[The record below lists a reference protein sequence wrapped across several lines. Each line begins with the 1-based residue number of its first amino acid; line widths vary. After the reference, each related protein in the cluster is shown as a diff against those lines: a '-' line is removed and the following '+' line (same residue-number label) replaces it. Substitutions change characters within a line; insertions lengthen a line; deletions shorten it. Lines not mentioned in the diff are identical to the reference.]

1 MLAFL
6 TSGDNVP
13 FLAALVLMLLIG
25 LVEAVGLGGG
35 ALLGDGLDHAPD
47 GPHVDGDFDH
57 PSLLSWLNVGR
68 LPLLMLIVVFL
79 FSFGLVGLIL
89 QQVIAGI
96 FGKPGPWW
104 LAAPAAMAAA
114 LPFTRLFGRVVARIL
129 PQDETTAVSRETL
142 VGRWATIVTGK
153 AQVGSAAQ
161 ARVRDAH
168 GQTHYVMIEPDDAG
182 EVFEEGSQVIIVR
195 HAGARFF
202 AIQNTSASLR
212 DL

>member
-1 MLAFL
+1 MGAFI

-13 FLAALVLMLLIG
+13 FFAALLLMLLIG
-25 LVEAVGLGGG
+25 LVEALGLGGG
-35 ALLGDGLDHAPD
+35 AVLGDGIDADVDADIDGHA
-47 GPHVDGDFDH
+47 
-57 PSLLSWLNVGR
+57 SLLNWLNVGK
-68 LPLLMLIVVFL
+68 LPMLMLIVVFL
-79 FSFGLVGLIL
+79 FSFGLTGLIL

-96 FGKPGPWW
+96 FGRPGPWW
-104 LAAPAAMAAA
+104 LAVPLAVAAA
-114 LPFTRLFGRVVARIL
+114 LPFTRLFSRVVSRVL
-129 PQDETTAVSRETL
+129 PSDETTAVARETL

-153 AQVGSAAQ
+153 AEVGSAAQ
-161 ARVRDAH
+161 ARVRDVH

>member
-1 MLAFL
+1 MGAFI

-13 FLAALVLMLLIG
+13 FFAALLLMLLIG
-25 LVEAVGLGGG
+25 LVEALGLGGG
-35 ALLGDGLDHAPD
+35 ATLTEGADA
-47 GPHVDGDFDH
+47 DGDALGR
-57 PSLLSWLNVGR
+57 PSLLNWLNVGK
-68 LPLLMLIVVFL
+68 LPLLMLIVIFL
-79 FSFGLVGLIL
+79 FSFGLVGLLL
-89 QQVIAGI
+89 QQLLAGI
-96 FGKPGPWW
+96 FGRPGPWW
-104 LAAPAAMAAA
+104 LTVPLAVAAA
-114 LPFTRLFGRVVARIL
+114 LPFTRLFGRLVARIL
-129 PQDETTAVSRETL
+129 PGDETTAVSRETL

-153 AQVGSAAQ
+153 AEVGSAAQ

-195 HAGARFF
+195 QAGGRFF

>member
-13 FLAALVLMLLIG
+13 FFAALLLMLLIG
-25 LVEAVGLGGG
+25 LVEALGLGGG
-35 ALLGDGLDHAPD
+35 AVLGDGLDHGHVGD
-47 GPHVDGDFDH
+47 VDGDVGH
-57 PSLLSWLNVGR
+57 ASLLNWLNVGK

-96 FGKPGPWW
+96 FGRPGPWW
-104 LAAPAAMAAA
+104 LAAPLAVAAA
-114 LPFTRLFGRVVARIL
+114 LPFTRLFGRVVSKIL
-129 PQDETTAVSRETL
+129 PSDETTAVARETL

-153 AQVGSAAQ
+153 AEVGAAAQ
-161 ARVRDAH
+161 ARVRDVH

-182 EVFEEGSQVIIVR
+182 EVFEEGSEVIIVR

>member
-1 MLAFL
+1 MLAFF

-25 LVEAVGLGGG
+25 LVEAIGLGGG
-35 ALLGDGLDHAPD
+35 AMLGDGLDHPD
-47 GPHVDGDFDH
+47 VDGGFDH

-68 LPLLMLIVVFL
+68 LPVLMLIVVFL
-79 FSFGLVGLIL
+79 FSFGLTGLIL
-89 QQVIAGI
+89 QQLIAGI

-104 LAAPAAMAAA
+104 LAMPLAVAVA
-114 LPFTRLFGRVVARIL
+114 LPFTRLFGRAVARFL
-129 PQDETTAVSRETL
+129 PRDETTAVSRESL
-142 VGRWATIVTGK
+142 VGRWAVIVTGK
-153 AQVGSAAQ
+153 AEVGSAAQ

-182 EVFEEGSQVIIVR
+182 EVFEQGSEVIIVR

>member
-1 MLAFL
+1 MGAFI

-13 FLAALVLMLLIG
+13 FFAALLLMLLIG
-25 LVEAVGLGGG
+25 LVEAIGLGGG
-35 ALLGDGLDHAPD
+35 AALGDGLDAD
-47 GPHVDGDFDH
+47 LDGDISH
-57 PSLLSWLNVGR
+57 PSLLSWLNIGR
-68 LPLLMLIVVFL
+68 LPLLMLVVVFL

-96 FGKPGPWW
+96 FGRPGPWW
-104 LAAPAAMAAA
+104 LAAPLAVAVA
-114 LPFTRLFGRVVARIL
+114 LPCTRLFGRLVARIM
-129 PQDETTAVSRETL
+129 PRDETTAVSRETL

-153 AQVGSAAQ
+153 AQVGGAAQ

-182 EVFEEGSQVIIVR
+182 EVFEEGAQVIIVR

>member
-1 MLAFL
+1 MLAFF

-25 LVEAVGLGGG
+25 VVEAVGLGGG
-35 ALLGDGLDHAPD
+35 ALLGDGVDHAD
-47 GPHVDGDFDH
+47 VDGDLDH
-57 PSLLSWLNVGR
+57 PSLLSWLNVGK

-79 FSFGLVGLIL
+79 FSFGMTGLIL
-89 QQVIAGI
+89 QQLIAGI

-104 LAAPAAMAAA
+104 LAAPLAVAVA
-114 LPFTRLFGRVVARIL
+114 LPFTRLFGRVVAKIL
-129 PQDETTAVSRETL
+129 PGDETTAVSRESL
-142 VGRWATIVTGK
+142 VGRWAVIVTGK
-153 AQVGSAAQ
+153 AEVGSAAQ

-182 EVFEEGSQVIIVR
+182 EVFEQGSEVIIVR

>member
-1 MLAFL
+1 MLTFL

-13 FLAALVLMLLIG
+13 FFAALLLMLLIG
-25 LVEAVGLGGG
+25 LVEALGLGGG
-35 ALLGDGLDHAPD
+35 AVLGDGVDADL
-47 GPHVDGDFDH
+47 DGDLDGH
-57 PSLLSWLNVGR
+57 ASLLNWLNVGK

-96 FGKPGPWW
+96 FGRPGPWW
-104 LAAPAAMAAA
+104 LAAPLAVAAA
-114 LPFTRLFGRVVARIL
+114 LPFTRLFGRGVSKIL
-129 PQDETTAVSRETL
+129 PSDETTAVARETL

-153 AQVGSAAQ
+153 AEVGSAAQ
-161 ARVRDAH
+161 ARVRDVH

-182 EVFEEGSQVIIVR
+182 EVFEEGSEVIIVR

>member
-13 FLAALVLMLLIG
+13 FLAALLLMLLIG
-25 LVEAVGLGGG
+25 VVEALGLGGS
-35 ALLGDGLDHAPD
+35 AALGDGLNPPD
-47 GPHVDGDFDH
+47 MDGDVDGH
-57 PSLLSWLNVGR
+57 ASLLNWLNVGK

-96 FGKPGPWW
+96 FGRPGPWW
-104 LAAPAAMAAA
+104 LAVPLAMVAA

-129 PQDETTAVSRETL
+129 PTDETTAVARDTL
-142 VGRWATIVTGK
+142 VGRWATIVIGK
-153 AQVGSAAQ
+153 AEVGSAAQ
-161 ARVRDAH
+161 ARVRDFH

>member
-1 MLAFL
+1 MGAFI

-13 FLAALVLMLLIG
+13 FFAALLLMLLIG
-25 LVEAVGLGGG
+25 LVEAIGLGGG
-35 ALLGDGLDHAPD
+35 AVLGDGIDAD
-47 GPHVDGDFDH
+47 VDGDLDGH
-57 PSLLSWLNVGR
+57 PSLLNWLNVGK

-96 FGKPGPWW
+96 FGRPGPWW
-104 LAAPAAMAAA
+104 IAVPLATAAA

-129 PQDETTAVSRETL
+129 PSDETTAVARETL

-153 AQVGSAAQ
+153 AEVGSAAQ
-161 ARVRDAH
+161 ARVRDVH

-202 AIQNTSASLR
+202 AIQNTSAALR

>member
-1 MLAFL
+1 MGAFI

-13 FLAALVLMLLIG
+13 FVAALLLMLLIG
-25 LVEAVGLGGG
+25 LVEAIGLGGG
-35 ALLGDGLDHAPD
+35 AALGDGVDAD
-47 GPHVDGDFDH
+47 VDGELGH

-68 LPLLMLIVVFL
+68 LPMLMLIVVFL

-96 FGKPGPWW
+96 FGRPGPWW
-104 LAAPAAMAAA
+104 LAAPLAVAAA
-114 LPFTRLFGRVVARIL
+114 LPFTRLFGRLVSRIL
-129 PQDETTAVSRETL
+129 PGDETTAVARETL

-153 AQVGSAAQ
+153 AEVGSAAQ

-182 EVFEEGSQVIIVR
+182 EILDEGSQVIIVR

>member
-1 MLAFL
+1 MGAFI

-13 FLAALVLMLLIG
+13 FFAALLLMLLIG
-25 LVEAVGLGGG
+25 VVEALGLGGG
-35 ALLGDGLDHAPD
+35 ATLAEGVDA
-47 GPHVDGDFDH
+47 DGDALGH
-57 PSLLSWLNVGR
+57 PSLLNWLNVGK

-79 FSFGLVGLIL
+79 FSFGLVGLVL
-89 QQVIAGI
+89 QQLLAGI
-96 FGKPGPWW
+96 FGRPGPWW
-104 LAAPAAMAAA
+104 LAVPLAVAAA
-114 LPFTRLFGRVVARIL
+114 LPFTRLFGRLVAKIL
-129 PQDETTAVSRETL
+129 PGDETTAVSRETL

-153 AQVGSAAQ
+153 AEVGSAAQ

>member
-1 MLAFL
+1 MLAFF

-25 LVEAVGLGGG
+25 VVEAIGLGGG
-35 ALLGDGLDHAPD
+35 ALLGDGVDHAD
-47 GPHVDGDFDH
+47 VDGDLDH
-57 PSLLSWLNVGR
+57 PSLLSWLNVGK

-79 FSFGLVGLIL
+79 FSFGMTGLIL
-89 QQVIAGI
+89 QQLIAGI

-104 LAAPAAMAAA
+104 LAAPLAVAVA
-114 LPFTRLFGRVVARIL
+114 LPFTRLFGRVVAKIL
-129 PQDETTAVSRETL
+129 PGDETTAVSRESL
-142 VGRWATIVTGK
+142 VGRWAVIVTGK
-153 AQVGSAAQ
+153 AEVGSAAQ

-168 GQTHYVMIEPDDAG
+168 GQTHYVMIEPDDAS
-182 EVFEEGSQVIIVR
+182 EVFEQGSEVIIVR

>member
-1 MLAFL
+1 MSAFI

-13 FLAALVLMLLIG
+13 FFAALLLMLLIG
-25 LVEAVGLGGG
+25 LVEALGLGGG
-35 ALLGDGLDHAPD
+35 ATLGDGVDA
-47 GPHVDGDFDH
+47 DGDALGQ
-57 PSLLSWLNVGR
+57 PSLLNWLNVGK

-79 FSFGLVGLIL
+79 FSFGLVGLVL
-89 QQVIAGI
+89 QQLIAGI
-96 FGKPGPWW
+96 FGRPGPWW
-104 LAAPAAMAAA
+104 LAAPLAVAAA
-114 LPFTRLFGRVVARIL
+114 LPFTRLFGRLVARIL
-129 PQDETTAVSRETL
+129 PGDETTAVSRETL

-153 AQVGSAAQ
+153 AEVGSAAQ

>member
-1 MLAFL
+1 MLAFI

-13 FLAALVLMLLIG
+13 FFAALLLMLLIG
-25 LVEAVGLGGG
+25 LVEAIGLGGG
-35 ALLGDGLDHAPD
+35 AVLGDGIDAD
-47 GPHVDGDFDH
+47 VDGDLDGH
-57 PSLLSWLNVGR
+57 PSLLNWLNVGK

-79 FSFGLVGLIL
+79 FSFGLTGLIL

-104 LAAPAAMAAA
+104 LAAPLAAAAA
-114 LPFTRLFGRVVARIL
+114 LPFTRLFGRVVSRIL
-129 PQDETTAVSRETL
+129 PSDETTAVSRESL

-153 AQVGSAAQ
+153 AQIGSAAQ
-161 ARVRDAH
+161 ARVRDVH

>member
-1 MLAFL
+1 MWDFI

-13 FLAALVLMLLIG
+13 FFAALLLMLLIG
-25 LVEAVGLGGG
+25 AVEAIGLGGG
-35 ALLGDGLDHAPD
+35 AVLGDGIDADADLDGHA
-47 GPHVDGDFDH
+47 
-57 PSLLSWLNVGR
+57 SLLNWLNVGK

-89 QQVIAGI
+89 QQLIAGM
-96 FGKPGPWW
+96 FGRPGPWW
-104 LAAPAAMAAA
+104 LAVPLAVAAA
-114 LPFTRLFGRVVARIL
+114 LPFTRLFGRVVAKIL
-129 PQDETTAVSRETL
+129 PTDETTAVSRESL

-153 AQVGSAAQ
+153 AEVGSAAQ
-161 ARVRDAH
+161 ARVRDVH

-182 EVFEEGSQVIIVR
+182 EAFEEGSQVIIVR

-202 AIQNTSASLR
+202 AIQNVSTSLR

>member
-1 MLAFL
+1 
-6 TSGDNVP
+6 
-13 FLAALVLMLLIG
+13 
-25 LVEAVGLGGG
+25 
-35 ALLGDGLDHAPD
+35 
-47 GPHVDGDFDH
+47 
-57 PSLLSWLNVGR
+57 
-68 LPLLMLIVVFL
+68 VFL

-96 FGKPGPWW
+96 FGRPGPWW
-104 LAAPAAMAAA
+104 LAAPLAVAVA
-114 LPFTRLFGRVVARIL
+114 LPFTRLFGRLVSRIL
-129 PQDETTAVSRETL
+129 PGDETTAVARESL

-153 AQVGSAAQ
+153 AEVGSAAQ
-161 ARVRDAH
+161 ARVRDVH

-182 EVFEEGSQVIIVR
+182 EIFDEGSQVIIVR

>member
-13 FLAALVLMLLIG
+13 FFAALLLMLLIG
-25 LVEAVGLGGG
+25 LVEALGLGAG
-35 ALLGDGLDHAPD
+35 AALGDGADADLDGD
-47 GPHVDGDFDH
+47 VDGH
-57 PSLLSWLNVGR
+57 ASLLNWLNVGK

-96 FGKPGPWW
+96 FGRPGPWW
-104 LAAPAAMAAA
+104 LAAPLAVAAA
-114 LPFTRLFGRVVARIL
+114 LPFTRLFGRGVSKIL
-129 PQDETTAVSRETL
+129 PSDETTAVARETL

-153 AQVGSAAQ
+153 AEVGSAAQ
-161 ARVRDAH
+161 ARVRDVH

-182 EVFEEGSQVIIVR
+182 EVFEEGSEVIIVR

>member
-13 FLAALVLMLLIG
+13 FFAALLLMLLIG
-25 LVEAVGLGGG
+25 LVEALGLGGG
-35 ALLGDGLDHAPD
+35 AALGDGIDADLDADLD
-47 GPHVDGDFDH
+47 GH
-57 PSLLSWLNVGR
+57 PSLLNWLNVGK

-79 FSFGLVGLIL
+79 FSFGLTGLIL
-89 QQVIAGI
+89 QQLIAGV

-104 LAAPAAMAAA
+104 LAVPLAVAAA
-114 LPFTRLFGRVVARIL
+114 LPFTRLFGRVVSRIL
-129 PQDETTAVSRETL
+129 PSDETTAVARETL

-153 AQVGSAAQ
+153 AEVGSAAQ
-161 ARVRDAH
+161 ARVRDVH

>member
-1 MLAFL
+1 MGAFI

-13 FLAALVLMLLIG
+13 FFAALLLMLLIG
-25 LVEAVGLGGG
+25 LVEALGLGGG
-35 ALLGDGLDHAPD
+35 ATLGDGVDA
-47 GPHVDGDFDH
+47 DGDALGQ
-57 PSLLSWLNVGR
+57 PSLLNWLNVGK

-79 FSFGLVGLIL
+79 FSFGLVGLVL
-89 QQVIAGI
+89 QQLLAGI
-96 FGKPGPWW
+96 FGRPGPWW
-104 LAAPAAMAAA
+104 LAVPLAVAAA
-114 LPFTRLFGRVVARIL
+114 LPFTRLFGRLVARIL
-129 PQDETTAVSRETL
+129 PGDETTAVSRETL
-142 VGRWATIVTGK
+142 VGRWATIVTGR
-153 AQVGSAAQ
+153 AEVGSAAQ

>member
-1 MLAFL
+1 MGAFI
-6 TSGDNVP
+6 TSGENVP
-13 FLAALVLMLLIG
+13 FFAALLLMLLIG
-25 LVEAVGLGGG
+25 LVEAIGLGGG
-35 ALLGDGLDHAPD
+35 AALGDGLDAD
-47 GPHVDGDFDH
+47 VDGELGH
-57 PSLLSWLNVGR
+57 PSLLSWLNVGK
-68 LPLLMLIVVFL
+68 LPPLMLIVVFL

-89 QQVIAGI
+89 QQAIAGI
-96 FGKPGPWW
+96 FGRPGPWW
-104 LAAPAAMAAA
+104 LAVPLAVAAA
-114 LPFTRLFGRVVARIL
+114 LPSTRLFGRLVARIL
-129 PQDETTAVSRETL
+129 PGDETTAVSRETL

-153 AQVGSAAQ
+153 AEVGSAAQ

-168 GQTHYVMIEPDDAG
+168 GQAHYVMIEPDDAG

>member
-1 MLAFL
+1 MGAFI

-13 FLAALVLMLLIG
+13 FFAALLLMLLIG
-25 LVEAVGLGGG
+25 LVEALGLGGG
-35 ALLGDGLDHAPD
+35 AVLGDGIDTDL
-47 GPHVDGDFDH
+47 DGDIDGH
-57 PSLLSWLNVGR
+57 ASLLNWLNVGK

-89 QQVIAGI
+89 QQLIAGI

-104 LAAPAAMAAA
+104 LAVPLAVAAA
-114 LPFTRLFGRVVARIL
+114 LPFTRLFGRVVSRIL
-129 PQDETTAVSRETL
+129 PSDETTAVARETL

-161 ARVRDAH
+161 ARVRDVH

>member
-1 MLAFL
+1 MLAFF

-25 LVEAVGLGGG
+25 VVEAIGLGGG
-35 ALLGDGLDHAPD
+35 ALLGDGVDHAD
-47 GPHVDGDFDH
+47 VDGDLDH
-57 PSLLSWLNVGR
+57 PSLLSWLNVGK

-79 FSFGLVGLIL
+79 FSFGMTGLIL
-89 QQVIAGI
+89 QQLIAGI

-104 LAAPAAMAAA
+104 LAAPLAVAVA
-114 LPFTRLFGRVVARIL
+114 LPFTRLFGRVVAKIL
-129 PQDETTAVSRETL
+129 PGDETTAVSRESL
-142 VGRWATIVTGK
+142 VGRWAVIVTGK
-153 AQVGSAAQ
+153 AEVGSAAQ

-182 EVFEEGSQVIIVR
+182 EVFEQGSEVIIVR

>member
-1 MLAFL
+1 MWDFI

-13 FLAALVLMLLIG
+13 FFAALLLMLLIG
-25 LVEAVGLGGG
+25 AVEAIGLGGG
-35 ALLGDGLDHAPD
+35 AVLGDGIDADADLDGQA
-47 GPHVDGDFDH
+47 
-57 PSLLSWLNVGR
+57 SLLNWLNVGK

-89 QQVIAGI
+89 QQLIAGV
-96 FGKPGPWW
+96 FGRPGPWW
-104 LAAPAAMAAA
+104 LAVPLAVAAA
-114 LPFTRLFGRVVARIL
+114 LPFTRLFGRVVAKIL
-129 PQDETTAVSRETL
+129 PTDETTAVSRESL

-153 AQVGSAAQ
+153 AEVGSAAQ
-161 ARVRDAH
+161 ARVRDVH

-202 AIQNTSASLR
+202 AIQNVSTSLR

>member
-13 FLAALVLMLLIG
+13 FFAALLLMLLIG
-25 LVEAVGLGGG
+25 LVEAIGLGGG
-35 ALLGDGLDHAPD
+35 AVLGDGIDAD
-47 GPHVDGDFDH
+47 VDGDIDGH
-57 PSLLSWLNVGR
+57 SSLLNWLNVGR

-79 FSFGLVGLIL
+79 FSFGLTGLIL

-96 FGKPGPWW
+96 FGRPGPWW
-104 LAAPAAMAAA
+104 LAVPLAVAAA
-114 LPFTRLFGRVVARIL
+114 LPFTRLFGRVVSRIL
-129 PQDETTAVSRETL
+129 PSDETTAVSRESL

-153 AQVGSAAQ
+153 AEVGSAAQ
-161 ARVRDAH
+161 ARVRDVH

-182 EVFEEGSQVIIVR
+182 EIFEEGSQVIIVR

>member
-1 MLAFL
+1 MGAFI

-13 FLAALVLMLLIG
+13 FFAALLLMLLIG
-25 LVEAVGLGGG
+25 VVEAIGLGGG
-35 ALLGDGLDHAPD
+35 AVLGDGVDAD
-47 GPHVDGDFDH
+47 VDGDLDGH
-57 PSLLSWLNVGR
+57 ASLLNWLNVGK

-89 QQVIAGI
+89 QQVIAAV
-96 FGKPGPWW
+96 FGRPGPWW
-104 LAAPAAMAAA
+104 IAVPLAVAAA

-129 PQDETTAVSRETL
+129 PTDETTAVARETL

-153 AQVGSAAQ
+153 AEVGSAAQ
-161 ARVRDAH
+161 ARVRDVH
-168 GQTHYVMIEPDDAG
+168 GQAHYVMIEPDDAG
-182 EVFEEGSQVIIVR
+182 EVFEEGAQVIIVR

-202 AIQNTSASLR
+202 AIQNTSTALR